1 MECHGSAGIT
11 VLYCNDERE
20 REGSTRYGFD
30 ERKAWMD
37 GQRWLAG
44 IIIASSSRDQ
54 TMTAA
59 VQRAVPWLRSLPY
72 FVLSFN
78 CGVRAQT
85 GSATENCTHCHLG
98 GGGDAAR
105 QVLGAGWSGKC
116 GKGKDGR
123 TLGLCALARSHGRT
137 GRRRSLLSSRSPSP
151 IPSHP
156 ISLISES
163 VRRQMPLTRRRLS
176 FLHTSPSCID
186 TNICHPRTFPLLPQ
200 TRAPNLELR
209 T

>member
-105 QVLGAGWSGKC
+105 QVLGAGC
-116 GKGKDGR
+116 
-123 TLGLCALARSHGRT
+123 
-137 GRRRSLLSSRSPSP
+137 
-151 IPSHP
+151 
-156 ISLISES
+156 
-163 VRRQMPLTRRRLS
+163 
-176 FLHTSPSCID
+176 
-186 TNICHPRTFPLLPQ
+186 
-200 TRAPNLELR
+200 
-209 T
+209 